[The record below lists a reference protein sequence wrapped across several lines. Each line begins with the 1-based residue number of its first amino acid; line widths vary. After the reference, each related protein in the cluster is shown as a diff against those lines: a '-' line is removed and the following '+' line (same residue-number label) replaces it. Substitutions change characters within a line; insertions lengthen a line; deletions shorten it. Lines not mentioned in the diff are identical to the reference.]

1 MSEWHQ
7 RHRRSRPR
15 AARGGIKSQ
24 SERGSFGESWW
35 AKRWISVLE
44 SFNIGG
50 RLQRGRS
57 YARSGQV
64 LSIAIQKGRVL
75 ARVQGSRPKPYDIS
89 IKVKTLSPAQWRRV
103 VKLLAGQAM
112 YTAAL
117 LAGEMPHEIEHAF
130 KEAGVSL
137 FPSRAGD
144 LKTSCSCPDWANPC
158 KHIAAVYYLLGEEFD
173 RDPFLIFK
181 LRGMTRDELVAA
193 LSGGRR
199 PQAGEGRGK
208 RGRRAARRG
217 LPTEGRAP
225 EPRQPLGHDPH
236 RFFAGGD
243 FPQQPPHEVQSP
255 PVPAPLLNRLG
266 SFPLWRGEER
276 FLDALAPLYTAAAS
290 RGLDVLLGEVL
301 EENHAAERR
310 RG

>member
-1 MSEWHQ
+1 MKWWQQ
-7 RHRRSRPR
+7 RHQRSRPR

-24 SERGSFGESWW
+24 SQRGSFGESWW

-44 SFNIGG
+44 GFNIGA

-64 LSIAIQKGRVL
+64 LSIDIQKGRVL

-89 IKVKTLSPAQWRRV
+89 IKVKTLAPQEWQRA
-103 VKLLAGQAM
+103 VKMLASQAMFTASLLAGD
-112 YTAAL
+112 
-117 LAGEMPHEIEHAF
+117 MPQEIEDAF
-130 KEAGVSL
+130 KDAGLTL

-181 LRGMTRDELVAA
+181 LRGMTREELVAA
-193 LSGGRR
+193 LSAGGKPKARAAR
-199 PQAGEGRGK
+199 DK
-208 RGRRAARRG
+208 RGRHALRSA
-217 LPTEGRAP
+217 PTKPPPAP
-225 EPRQPLGHDPH
+225 EPRQPLSHDPL
-236 RFFAGGD
+236 RFFAGGE
-243 FPQQPPHEVQSP
+243 FPLQPPHEVQSP

-276 FLDALAPLYTAAAS
+276 FLDALAPIYTAAAS
-290 RGLDVLLGEVL
+290 RGVDVLLGEVV
-301 EENHAAERR
+301 EDNHPPERR
-310 RG
+310 RT

>member
-1 MSEWHQ
+1 MNWRQ
-7 RHRRSRPR
+7 RFERSRPR

-64 LSIAIQKGRVL
+64 LSIEIQKGRVL
-75 ARVQGSRPKPYDIS
+75 AKVQGSRRKPYDIS
-89 IKVKTLSPAQWRRV
+89 IKVKMLAPRQWQRAVKMLSSQP
-103 VKLLAGQAM
+103 M
-112 YTAAL
+112 YTAGL
-117 LAGEMPHEIEHAF
+117 LAGEMPHEIEQAF
-130 KEAGVSL
+130 KEAGLTL

-144 LKTSCSCPDWANPC
+144 LRTSCSCPDWSNPC

-181 LRGMTRDELVAA
+181 LRGMTREELVAA
-193 LSGGRR
+193 LSGGAV
-199 PQAGEGRGK
+199 PQPRAVRGK
-208 RGRRAARRG
+208 RGRRAG
-217 LPTEGRAP
+217 LRAPAPAAP
-225 EPRQPLGHDPH
+225 EPRQPLGHDPL
-236 RFFAGGD
+236 RFFVGGE
-243 FPQQPPHEVQSP
+243 FPLQPLHEVQSP
-255 PVPAPLLNRLG
+255 PVPAPLLSRLG

-276 FLDALAPLYTAAAS
+276 FLDALLPIYEAATS
-290 RGLDVLLGEVL
+290 RGLDVLLGEAP
-301 EENHAAERR
+301 EESDPPQRARA
-310 RG
+310 